1 MDKFTKKVDQG
12 ENNYSFRLTVA
23 KRESLERKTAE
34 FVQKPYALNMFPIPV
49 KDSSST
55 RFDLGISGDVIALSC
70 LKKAEGEEAV
80 ILRLINN
87 SDKKA
92 EATVTVNNVDLT
104 LSFGKYEVKTVKWS
118 EGKLEEIYEMIV

>member
-1 MDKFTKKVDQG
+1 
-12 ENNYSFRLTVA
+12 
-23 KRESLERKTAE
+23 
-34 FVQKPYALNMFPIPV
+34 MFPIPV

-87 SDKKA
+87 SDKA
-92 EATVTVNNVDLT
+92 TEATVTVNNVDLT